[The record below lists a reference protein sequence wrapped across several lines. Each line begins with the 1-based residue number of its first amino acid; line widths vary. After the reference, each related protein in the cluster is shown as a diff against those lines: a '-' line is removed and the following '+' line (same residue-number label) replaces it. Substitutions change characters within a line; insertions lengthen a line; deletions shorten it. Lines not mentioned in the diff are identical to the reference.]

1 MVKEDIFIVR
11 PYAPAKTSLKESLR
25 IYLSATTVQSHGYR
39 AGDVCQL
46 RTPTDL
52 TFLVVVWP
60 AKESIQKSIVQLPKF
75 LQREYGLKL
84 GDEIHVSRISGSV
97 RDAQDVT
104 LTECE
109 GFAQEPSLAK
119 LQSHEEKYWAWS
131 LEYELEQAEM
141 ICPGMFLGVRAK
153 GQERVF
159 RIATIDGSDRQNLYR
174 SLSIRHVAISSDV
187 SSQGAFELRAIDDVM
202 VGGLGAQVA
211 KLNSVLAMY
220 NSSLGNDEVNTSHR
234 PRRGGV
240 IVHGPSGTGKTM
252 LLRLVSEAGWR
263 KVFHIQSSTLGAQV
277 GGEHEA
283 VRQIFKDAHCHQP
296 SVIIVDDLDT
306 IARKEDTYG
315 SPQSL
320 TKVFCDGLD
329 GRGDSRVLVI
339 AATRDLAL
347 VHDTVRR
354 PKRLALEIE
363 LPVPGTDARL
373 EILGLAVGLSK
384 SSRVPRLLDLAN
396 RTPGFVGSD
405 LDELAQVAMD
415 NVLLRLRASNEGGK
429 SNEDLAFEETVTEAD
444 IEMALNDVKPTAMKE
459 IYLDTPRVRWSDIGG
474 QADVKRALQ
483 EAVEWP
489 IEVCHNPSRWWRSF
503 SDRQKEHS
511 RLKRLGCRPRKGL
524 LLYGPPGCSKTLAA
538 KAVAT
543 EAKLNFIAV
552 KGAEVLSMY
561 VGESERN
568 IREIFRKARVASP
581 SVIFFDEID
590 AVGARQ
596 DLSPQGG
603 VHVLTTILNEM
614 DGIEARQGVFVL
626 AATNRPDMLDPAL
639 LRPGRLDSAV
649 YVGLPDY
656 QARFEIVAIE
666 TRKMDVEQNFDIASL
681 ADITDGYS
689 GAELVN
695 ICQGAAYATVREELE
710 SGLTLKTKM
719 KHFMDALRLAKKQ
732 TSPEMI
738 YKYQEWGAQ
747 RQ

>member
-11 PYAPAKTSLKESLR
+11 PYAPAKATLKEHLR
-25 IYLSATTVQSHGYR
+25 IYLSATAVHSHGYR

-46 RTPTDL
+46 RTPIDMN
-52 TFLVVVWP
+52 FLVIVWP

-75 LQREYGLKL
+75 LQHEYGLKL
-84 GDEIHVSRISGSV
+84 GDEIHVSRISGSME
-97 RDAQDVT
+97 DAEDVT
-104 LTECE
+104 LVECE
-109 GFAQEPSLAK
+109 GYTQESSPAK
-119 LQSHEEKYWAWS
+119 LPSREEKHWAWA
-131 LEYELEQAEM
+131 LEYELEQAEV

-159 RIATIDGSDRQNLYR
+159 RIATVNGSDGQNLYR
-174 SLSIRHVAISSDV
+174 SLSIRHVTISSDV
-187 SSQGAFELRAIDDVM
+187 SSQGAFELRSIDNAM
-202 VGGLGAQVA
+202 VGGLRAQLV

-220 NSSLGNDEVNTSHR
+220 NSSVDNDEVNTSHR

-240 IVHGPSGTGKTM
+240 IIHGPSGTGKTM

-263 KVFHIQSSTLGAQV
+263 KVFHIQSSTLGARV
-277 GGEHEA
+277 GEHEV
-283 VRQIFKDAHCHQP
+283 VRQTFKDAHRHQP

-306 IARKEDTYG
+306 IARKEDAYG
-315 SPQSL
+315 GPQSL

-329 GRGDSRVLVI
+329 GRGNSHVLVI
-339 AATRDLAL
+339 GATRDLAL

-373 EILGLAVGLSK
+373 EILGLAVGSSK
-384 SSRVPRLLDLAN
+384 SSPSPRLLDLAN

-415 NVLLRLRASNEGGK
+415 NALLRLRASDKGCGLHEN
-429 SNEDLAFEETVTEAD
+429 LAFEEAVTEAD
-444 IEMALNDVKPTAMKE
+444 IEMALKDVKPTAMKE

-489 IEVCHNPSRWWRSF
+489 IE
-503 SDRQKEHS
+503 EHS
-511 RLKRLGCRPRKGL
+511 RLNRLGCRPRKGL

-626 AATNRPDMLDPAL
+626 AATNRPDILDPAL
-639 LRPGRLDSAV
+639 LRPGRLDLAV

-666 TRKMDVEQNFDIASL
+666 TRKMDVEQDFDIATL
-681 ADITDGYS
+681 TNITDGYS

-710 SGLTLKTKM
+710 LGSILKTNM
-719 KHFMDALRLAKKQ
+719 KHFMDALRIAKKQ
-732 TSPEMI
+732 TSTEMI
-738 YKYQEWGAQ
+738 HKYQEWGARGQ
-747 RQ
+747 YALAAPNGLSPDHS

>member
-1 MVKEDIFIVR
+1 MVKEDIFTVR
-11 PYAPAKTSLKESLR
+11 PYAPAKASLKESLR
-25 IYLSATTVQSHGYR
+25 IYLSATAVQSHGYR

-46 RTPTDL
+46 RTPTDT

-75 LQREYGLKL
+75 LQYEYGLKL
-84 GDEIHVSRISGSV
+84 GDEIHVSRVSGPV
-97 RDAQDVT
+97 GDAGEVT
-104 LTECE
+104 LTECK
-109 GFAQEPSLAK
+109 GYVQESSLEK
-119 LQSHEEKYWAWS
+119 LQSQEEKYWAWL
-131 LEYELEQAEM
+131 LEYELEQAEL

-153 GQERVF
+153 GLERVF
-159 RIATIDGSDRQNLYR
+159 RIATVNGSDRQNLYR
-174 SLSIRHVAISSDV
+174 SLTIRHVAISSGV
-187 SSQGAFELRAIDDVM
+187 SSQGTFELRTIDHAM
-202 VGGLGAQVA
+202 VGGLGAQLA

-220 NSSLGNDEVNTSHR
+220 NPSVDSDKVNTSHR

-240 IVHGPSGTGKTM
+240 VIHGPSGTGKTM
-252 LLRLVSEAGWR
+252 LLRLISEAGWR
-263 KVFHIQSSTLGAQV
+263 KVFHIQNGIFGARV

-283 VRQIFKDAHCHQP
+283 VRQIFRDAHCHQP
-296 SVIIVDDLDT
+296 SVIIIDDLDT
-306 IARKEDTYG
+306 IARKEETYS

-320 TKVFCDGLD
+320 TKVLCDGLD
-329 GRGDSRVLVI
+329 GRGDSQILVI
-339 AATRDLAL
+339 GATRDLAL

-373 EILGLAVGLSK
+373 EILGLAVGSLK
-384 SSRVPRLLDLAN
+384 SSQSPRLWDLAN

-415 NVLLRLRASNEGGK
+415 NALLRLRGSDKGRRMDGN
-429 SNEDLAFEETVTEAD
+429 LTFEEAVTEAD
-444 IEMALNDVKPTAMKE
+444 IETALNNVKPTAMKE

-489 IEVCHNPSRWWRSF
+489 IE
-503 SDRQKEHS
+503 KERS

-666 TRKMDVEQNFDIASL
+666 ARKMDVEEDFSIASL
-681 ADITDGYS
+681 ADVTDGYS

-695 ICQGAAYATVREELE
+695 VCQGAAYATVREELE
-710 SGLTLKTKM
+710 CGSISKTKM
-719 KHFMDALRLAKKQ
+719 KHFLDALGTVKKQ

-738 YKYQEWGAQ
+738 YKYKEWGARGQ
-747 RQ
+747 YVAAASSGLSVDHS